1 MDSAQMTQ
9 LVDDM
14 WQPVFDMI
22 LGWIGNVAHLLF
34 VLLVAV
40 LAAFLLLCRINP
52 FRKLTPEYLASKKMK
67 LLPFDLFRWLLYDI
81 VNRRNVAKV
90 FAPYGF
96 TIFVGP
102 QGAGKTTAMVKYL
115 QDNKAKYPG
124 CIIVTNF
131 KCDAAD
137 RQMSDWKDFLEIRNG
152 SEGVIFAID
161 EIHGEYS
168 SAKWQDFPEVLL
180 SQISMQRKQRIKI
193 VATAHM
199 FSRVAKP
206 IREQAFSVV
215 VCRTYFGRLTT
226 TREYDAGRFVVSG
239 DSAYTVRKGVK
250 PIWKSA
256 FVQSNALRESFDTYE
271 VIERMKKLEFIPRD
285 KRGET

>member
-1 MDSAQMTQ
+1 MQTQEITSIVDQM
-9 LVDDM
+9 
-14 WQPVFDMI
+14 WEPVFDMI
-22 LGWIGNVAHLLF
+22 LGWFSDIMTLIVAI
-34 VLLVAV
+34 
-40 LAAFLLLCRINP
+40 LLLILAGFFLTCRINP
-52 FRKLTPEYLASKKMK
+52 FKLTPEYLAGLRVR
-67 LLPFDLFRWLLYDI
+67 LLPYDLLRWWLYDL
-81 VNRRNVAKV
+81 VNAKNIEKV
-90 FAPYGF
+90 FQPFGF

-115 QDNKAKYPG
+115 HDQKAKYPG

-131 KCDAAD
+131 KCDIAD
-137 RQMSDWKDFLEIRNG
+137 HQMQDWNDFLEIRNG
-152 SEGVIFAID
+152 TDGVIFAID
-161 EIHGEYS
+161 EIHSEYS

-193 VATAHM
+193 VATSQM

-206 IREQAFSVV
+206 IREQAFSVM
-215 VCRTYFGRLTT
+215 VCHTYFGRLTT
-226 TREYDAGRFVVSG
+226 VREYDAARFAVGG

-271 VIERMKKLEFIPRD
+271 VIERMKKIDFIPRD
-285 KRGET
+285 KRGEG